1 MTITSKPMFID
12 RGFPLCYKKCVF
24 AVLLLLTL
32 SLAAK
37 RDYNLIIL
45 PQQAV
50 KVGDKQ
56 YQLMKS
62 FDTSIK
68 QIKRKLYGRP
78 DIRSDILI
86 NEDSYRVYAFY
97 NLSPSAKWHRMYIIG
112 RDGKVWARIFK

>member
-1 MTITSKPMFID
+1 MFID
-12 RGFPLCYKKCVF
+12 RGYPLCYKRCVF

-32 SLAAK
+32 SLAG
-37 RDYNLIIL
+37 RDYNLVIL

-62 FDTSIK
+62 FDISIK

-86 NEDSYRVYAFY
+86 NEEGYRVHAFY
-97 NLSPSAKWHRMYIIG
+97 NLSSSAKWHRMYIIG